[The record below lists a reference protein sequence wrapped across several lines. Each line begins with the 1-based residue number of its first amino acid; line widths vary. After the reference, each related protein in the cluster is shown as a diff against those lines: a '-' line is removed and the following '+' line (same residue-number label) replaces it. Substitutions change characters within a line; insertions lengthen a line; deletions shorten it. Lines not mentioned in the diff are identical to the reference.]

1 MLFHQYWL
9 ATLPGTYVSRQI
21 LTRQSLQIDLMN
33 ITTEIIVILAIILIN
48 AIFVLSEMSIA
59 SSRKARLQQRIN
71 DGDRRATTVLQLI
84 ENPNQFLSTVQIGI
98 TLVSVFVGAVA
109 GARLSAPLSRVLATV
124 PALTSYAETLA
135 FALVVVGIAFVSIVL
150 GELVPKRIALHNPER
165 IATLLAGP
173 MLVVSYLFKPFV
185 WILGKI
191 TDFVL
196 KLLGIEPGAEP
207 PVTEEE
213 IQLLIDQGTQ
223 AGVFE
228 EAEQDMVEGVFSLAD
243 QRVYSLMTPRPDIV
257 WMDIADSID
266 EIRQKLEESN
276 FSRFPVRQGSLDA
289 IVGIVK
295 ARDLLVQSL
304 NNEPILLKDLLKPAF
319 FVPETMFASRAL
331 EVLKEK
337 GTDML
342 LVIDEFGAL
351 QGLLTI
357 NDILEE
363 IVGEMEIDEPQA
375 MQRQDGSWLLDGMLE
390 VDEFKEIFDLPVL
403 PHEDEYETLSGFVM
417 VSLGRVPQPTDRF
430 EWHGLKF
437 EVMDMDG
444 RRVDK
449 VLVTTLLQRTL
460 PPEEGNGKK

>member
-1 MLFHQYWL
+1 MLAGEL
-9 ATLPGTYVSRQI
+9 AGHVCRAANLM
-21 LTRQSLQIDLMN
+21 LQSHADKKYTISMN
-33 ITTEIIVILAIILIN
+33 ISTEIIIILAIVLVN
-48 AIFVLSEMSIA
+48 AIFVLSEMSVA

-71 DGDRRATTVLQLI
+71 DGDRRANTVLHLL
-84 ENPNQFLSTVQIGI
+84 ENPNQFLATVQIGI
-98 TLVSVFVGAVA
+98 TLVGVFVGVVG
-109 GARLSAPLSRVLATV
+109 GARLADPLSIVLARV
-124 PALTSYAETLA
+124 PALAPYAIPLA
-135 FALVVVGIAFVSIVL
+135 LAIVVIAITFVSIIL

-165 IATLLAGP
+165 IATFLAGP
-173 MLVVSYLFKPFV
+173 MIFISNIFKPFV
-185 WILGKI
+185 WLLGKI
-191 TDFVL
+191 TDFIL
-196 KLLGIEPGAEP
+196 KLLGIQAGTEP

-213 IQLLIDQGTQ
+213 IQLLIEQGTQ

-228 EAEQDMVEGVFSLAD
+228 EAEHDMVEGVFSLAD

-257 WMDIADSID
+257 WLDIADSVE
-266 EIRQKLEESN
+266 EIRQKLIESN

-295 ARDLLVQSL
+295 ARDLLAQSL
-304 NNEPILLKDLLKPAF
+304 NNEPILLKNLLKPAF

-331 EVLKEK
+331 EVLKEE

-357 NDILEE
+357 HDILEE
-363 IVGEMEIDEPQA
+363 IVGDMEIDEPQA
-375 MQRQDGSWLLDGMLE
+375 TQRQDGSWLLDGMLE
-390 VDEFKEIFDLPVL
+390 VDEFKEIFHLPVL

-430 EWHGLKF
+430 EWNGLKF

-449 VLVTTLLQRTL
+449 VLVTTLPQRAAASD
-460 PPEEGNGKK
+460 ESNGKR

>member
-1 MLFHQYWL
+1 
-9 ATLPGTYVSRQI
+9 
-21 LTRQSLQIDLMN
+21 MN
-33 ITTEIIVILAIILIN
+33 ITTEIIIILTIILVN
-48 AIFVLSEMSIA
+48 AIFVLSEMSVA
-59 SSRKARLQQRIN
+59 SSRKARLQQRVN
-71 DGDRRATTVLQLI
+71 DGDRRANTVLQLI
-84 ENPNQFLSTVQIGI
+84 ENPNLFLATVQIGI
-98 TLVSVFVGAVA
+98 TLVGVFVGAVG
-109 GARLSAPLSRVLATV
+109 GALLAPPLSRMLASV
-124 PALTSYAETLA
+124 PALTQYAPSLA
-135 FALVVVGIAFVSIVL
+135 LAIVVVSITFLSIVL

-165 IATLLAGP
+165 IAAILAGP
-173 MLVVSYLFKPFV
+173 MILISKLFRPFV

-191 TDFVL
+191 TDFIL
-196 KLLGIEPGAEP
+196 KLLGIEPGTEP

-228 EAEQDMVEGVFSLAD
+228 EADHDLVEGVFSLAD

-257 WMDIADSID
+257 WLDIADTVE
-266 EIRQKLEESN
+266 EIRQKLVESN
-276 FSRFPVRQGSLDA
+276 FSRFPVRQGSLDV

-304 NNEPILLKDLLKPAF
+304 NNEPILLKNLLKPAF

-351 QGLLTI
+351 QGLLTM

-363 IVGEMEIDEPQA
+363 IVGEMEIEEPQA
-375 MQRQDGSWLLDGMLE
+375 TQRQDGSWLLDGMLE
-390 VDEFKEIFDLPVL
+390 VDEFKELFNLPGL

-430 EWHGLKF
+430 EWHGLNF
-437 EVMDMDG
+437 EIMDMDG

-449 VLVTTLLQRTL
+449 VLVTTLPQRSAAS
-460 PPEEGNGKK
+460 EESNGKK

>member
-1 MLFHQYWL
+1 
-9 ATLPGTYVSRQI
+9 
-21 LTRQSLQIDLMN
+21 MN
-33 ITTEIIVILAIILIN
+33 IASEILIILAIILVN
-48 AIFVLSEMSIA
+48 AVFVLSEMSVA
-59 SSRKARLQQRIN
+59 SSRKVRLQERVN
-71 DGDRRATTVLQLI
+71 DGDKRAATALKLI
-84 ENPNQFLSTVQIGI
+84 EHPNLFLATVQIGI
-98 TLVSVFVGAVA
+98 TLVGVFLGAVG
-109 GARLSAPLSRVLATV
+109 GARLADPLSRLLAGI
-124 PALTSYAETLA
+124 PSLTPFANTLA
-135 FALVVVGIAFVSIVL
+135 LGLVVIAITFVSIVL

-165 IATLLAGP
+165 LASLLSGP
-173 MLVVSYLFKPFV
+173 MLLVSMVFKPFV
-185 WILGKI
+185 WLLGRI
-191 TDFVL
+191 TDMIL
-196 KLLGIEPGAEP
+196 KLMGIEPGNEP

-228 EAEQDMVEGVFSLAD
+228 ESEHDMVEGVFSLAD
-243 QRVYSLMTPRPDIV
+243 QRVYSLMTPRPDVV
-257 WMDIADSID
+257 WLDIGDSVE
-266 EIRQKLEESN
+266 EIREKLAQSN
-276 FSRFPVRQGSLDA
+276 LSRFPVRQGSLDA

-304 NNEPILLKDLLKPAF
+304 NNEPIVLKNLLKPAF
-319 FVPETMFASRAL
+319 FIPETMFASRAL
-331 EVLKEK
+331 ELFKEK

-363 IVGEMEIDEPQA
+363 IVGEMEIEEPQA
-375 MQRQDGSWLLDGMLE
+375 TQRSDGSWLLDGMLE
-390 VDEFKEIFDLPVL
+390 VDEFKKIFDLPLL

-417 VSLGRVPQPTDRF
+417 MSLGRVPQPTDRF

-449 VLVTTLLQRTL
+449 VLVTTLPQR
-460 PPEEGNGKK
+460 PPTPEQGNGRK

>member
-1 MLFHQYWL
+1 M
-9 ATLPGTYVSRQI
+9 
-21 LTRQSLQIDLMN
+21 
-33 ITTEIIVILAIILIN
+33 N
-48 AIFVLSEMSIA
+48 AIFVLSEMSVA

-71 DGDRRATTVLQLI
+71 DGDRRANTVLHLI
-84 ENPNQFLSTVQIGI
+84 EHPNQFLATVQIGI
-98 TLVSVFVGAVA
+98 TLVGVFVGVVG
-109 GARLSAPLSRVLATV
+109 GARLADPLRIVLARV
-124 PALTSYAETLA
+124 PALAPYATPLA
-135 FALVVVGIAFVSIVL
+135 LAIVVIAITFVSIVL

-165 IATLLAGP
+165 IAALLAGP
-173 MLVVSYLFKPFV
+173 MIFISNVFKPFV

-191 TDFVL
+191 TDFIL
-196 KLLGIEPGAEP
+196 KLLGIEAGTEP

-213 IQLLIDQGTQ
+213 IQLLIEQGTQ

-228 EAEQDMVEGVFSLAD
+228 EAEHDMVEGVFSLAD
-243 QRVYSLMTPRPDIV
+243 QRLYSLMTPRPDIV
-257 WMDIADSID
+257 WLDIADTVE
-266 EIRQKLEESN
+266 EIRQKLIESN
-276 FSRFPVRQGSLDA
+276 FSRYPVRQGSLDA

-304 NNEPILLKDLLKPAF
+304 NNEPILLKNFLKPAF

-357 NDILEE
+357 HDILEE
-363 IVGEMEIDEPQA
+363 IVGEMEFEEPQA
-375 MQRQDGSWLLDGMLE
+375 TQRQDGSWLLDGMLE
-390 VDEFKEIFDLPVL
+390 VDEFKEIFQLPVL

-417 VSLGRVPQPTDRF
+417 VSLGRVPQPSDRF
-430 EWHGLKF
+430 EWNGLKF

-449 VLVTTLLQRTL
+449 VLVTTLPQRAAA
-460 PPEEGNGKK
+460 PDESNGKR